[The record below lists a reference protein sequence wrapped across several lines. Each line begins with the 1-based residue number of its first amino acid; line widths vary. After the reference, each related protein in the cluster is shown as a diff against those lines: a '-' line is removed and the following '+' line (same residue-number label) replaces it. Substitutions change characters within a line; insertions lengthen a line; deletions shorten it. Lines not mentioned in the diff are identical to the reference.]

1 MTRADDTPIADYA
14 NMLRLEGRRYVVLG
28 AGQGI
33 GRQAA
38 HALAANGARVV
49 CVDIEKERA
58 EDLAHECGHD
68 SIAWAGDIAD
78 RASVERLFSDV
89 AGLFGGKLDGFV
101 DIVGRAQYADI
112 GELTDELWDW
122 HFDQNLRH
130 AWLAM
135 QAATPLLEANGR
147 GEMTFVASASGITS
161 APRHPAYGAAKAG
174 LMSLV
179 RSAAVELGPK
189 GIRVNAVAPGVVWTP
204 RISAYLGEQGKAR
217 NEANAP
223 LRRVAYPSNIASVL
237 LFLTSDLASYV
248 TGQVISVDGGVGAK
262 FPFPMDGL

>member
-14 NMLRLEGRRYVVLG
+14 HMLRLDGRRYVILG

-38 HALAANGARVV
+38 HALAVNGAQLV
-49 CVDIEKERA
+49 CVDMDKAKA
-58 EDLAHECGHD
+58 EDVAQECGHEA
-68 SIAWAGDIAD
+68 IAWAGDISV
-78 RASVERLFSDV
+78 RANVERLFSDV
-89 AGLFGGKLDGFV
+89 GDHFGGRLDGFI

-147 GEMTFVASASGITS
+147 GEMTFIASASGITS

-179 RSAAVELGPK
+179 RTAAVELGPK
-189 GIRVNAVAPGVVWTP
+189 NIRVNAVAPGVVWTP
-204 RISAYLGEQGKAR
+204 RVSGYLGEKGKAR

-262 FPFPMDGL
+262 FPFPMDDL

>member
-1 MTRADDTPIADYA
+1 MTRADDTPVADYA
-14 NMLRLEGRRYVVLG
+14 NMLRLDGRKYVVLG
-28 AGQGI
+28 AGQGM
-33 GRQAA
+33 GRQAV
-38 HALAANGARVV
+38 HALVQNGAQVV
-49 CVDIEKERA
+49 CVDHEKERA
-58 EDLAHECGHD
+58 EDIARECGHD
-68 SIAWAGDIAD
+68 SIAWVGDVSD
-78 RASVERLFSDV
+78 RATVERLFSDV
-89 AGLFGGKLDGFV
+89 GELWGGKLDGFI
-101 DIVGRAQYADI
+101 DIVGRAQYADV

-147 GEMTFVASASGITS
+147 GEMIFVASASGITS

-179 RSAAVELGPK
+179 RTAAVELGPK

-204 RISAYLGEQGKAR
+204 RISAFLGDKGKAK

-237 LFLTSDLASYV
+237 LFLTSELASYV
-248 TGQVISVDGGVGAK
+248 TGQVISVDGSVGAK
-262 FPFPMDGL
+262 FPFPMDDI

>member
-14 NMLRLEGRRYVVLG
+14 RMLRLDGRRYVILG

-33 GRQAA
+33 GRQTC
-38 HALAANGARVV
+38 HALAANGAQLV
-49 CVDIEKERA
+49 CVDVDKTKA
-58 EDLAHECGHD
+58 EDVAHECGQGA
-68 SIAWAGDIAD
+68 IGWAGDVSE
-78 RASVERLFSDV
+78 RASVERLFAEV
-89 AGLFGGKLDGFV
+89 GGWFGGRLDGFV

-112 GELTDELWDW
+112 GELSDELWDW
-122 HFDQNLRH
+122 HFAQNLRH

-135 QAATPLLEANGR
+135 QAATPLLVANGR
-147 GEMTFVASASGITS
+147 GEMTFIASASGITS

-179 RSAAVELGPK
+179 RTAAVELGPK
-189 GIRVNAVAPGVVWTP
+189 NIRVNAVAPGVVWTP
-204 RISAYLGEQGKAR
+204 RISGYLGEKGKAR

-237 LFLTSDLASYV
+237 LFLTSELASYV

-262 FPFPMDGL
+262 FPFPMDDL